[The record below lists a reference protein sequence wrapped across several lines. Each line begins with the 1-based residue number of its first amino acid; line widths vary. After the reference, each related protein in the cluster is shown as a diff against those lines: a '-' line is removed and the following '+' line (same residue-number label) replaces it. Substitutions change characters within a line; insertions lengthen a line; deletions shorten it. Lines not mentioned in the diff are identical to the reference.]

1 MSIILL
7 IPIIDSYNN
16 STIHSYN
23 NCNTIMT
30 MKTSINK
37 ALKIE
42 TQQFKLVAYEC
53 LMKHKKI

>member
-30 MKTSINK
+30 MKISINK

-53 LMKHKKI
+53 LMKH